1 MELTHRQKK
10 QLSKIFIQQDEKRLM
25 KWIDDVYNDM
35 ITECERKTKKMIDE
49 YLDLYSVIVA
59 YTLRYVCGFGK
70 KRLPEVMS
78 RIWNNLDCL
87 KDGYLSIDDCVN
99 ELKENGIVFEEIIN
113 SENKVKWK
121 ED

>member
-99 ELKENGIVFEEIIN
+99 ELKGNGIVFEEIKN

>member
-59 YTLRYVCGFGK
+59 YTLRYVCEKNDFQKSCREFG
-70 KRLPEVMS
+70 
-78 RIWNNLDCL
+78 
-87 KDGYLSIDDCVN
+87 
-99 ELKENGIVFEEIIN
+99 II
-113 SENKVKWK
+113 
-121 ED
+121 